1 MECDKGTKL
10 ALAIKSGDERALEV
24 FFRMEYNNLV
34 HFITSYIT
42 DGSAAED
49 IVQDTFI
56 TLWDKRFLIDEHQNL
71 RSYVY
76 KIARNKMLNHLRDDK
91 YRRNRVDADIERLNL
106 TALSDDYVLERID
119 ALSLEELINKT
130 YLQLPEDVRS
140 TFKLNREFGMTYS
153 QIADSQKVPVKA
165 VEYKIRKA
173 LQFFRKKLRADFLG
187 KESQIGV

>member
-24 FFRMEYNNLV
+24 LFRMEYNNLV

-42 DGSAAED
+42 DSSAAED

-71 RSYVY
+71 RSYTY

-91 YRRNRVDADIERLNL
+91 YRRHCVDADLEQLNL

-173 LQFFRKKLRADFLG
+173 LHFFRKKIGIDFLG

>member
-42 DGSAAED
+42 DGLAAED

-56 TLWDKRFLIDEHQNL
+56 TLWNKRFLIDEQQNL
-71 RSYVY
+71 RSYTY
-76 KIARNKMLNHLRDDK
+76 KIARNKMLNYLRDDK
-91 YRRNRVDADIERLNL
+91 YRRNCVNADLEQLNL

-153 QIADSQKVPVKA
+153 QIAERQQVPVKA
-165 VEYKIRKA
+165 VEYKIHKA
-173 LQFFRKKLRADFLG
+173 LHFLRKKLRTDFLG
-187 KESQIGV
+187 KDPQIGV

>member
-24 FFRMEYNNLV
+24 LFRMEYNNLV

-42 DGSAAED
+42 DSSAAED

-71 RSYVY
+71 RSYTY
-76 KIARNKMLNHLRDDK
+76 KIARNKMLNFLRDDK
-91 YRRNRVDADIERLNL
+91 LRRHCVDADLEQLNL

-173 LQFFRKKLRADFLG
+173 LHFFRKKIGIDFLG

>member
-1 MECDKGTKL
+1 MECEKGTKL

-91 YRRNRVDADIERLNL
+91 YRRNRVDADIEHLNL

>member
-42 DGSAAED
+42 DGLAAED

-56 TLWDKRFLIDEHQNL
+56 TLWNKRFLIDEQQNL
-71 RSYVY
+71 RSYTY
-76 KIARNKMLNHLRDDK
+76 KIARNKMLNYLRDDK
-91 YRRNRVDADIERLNL
+91 YRRNCVNADLEQLNL

-153 QIADSQKVPVKA
+153 QIAERQQVPVKA

-173 LQFFRKKLRADFLG
+173 LHFFRKKLRTDFLG
-187 KESQIGV
+187 KEPQTGV